1 MPQPTK
7 PKSDCI
13 EHTIDINN
21 LKKDMETVKR
31 HEEKF
36 NKTIERVEMS
46 IDNLN
51 DSVLKI
57 NMNLE
62 HWKDIPAKIRRLEDK
77 SIVYD
82 LIKIGITVMFTLII
96 KDYYNA
102 TMAMKEEKKY
112 KIERTR

>member
-1 MPQPTK
+1 MPQHTK

-21 LKKDMETVKR
+21 LKKDMETVRR

-36 NKTIERVEMS
+36 NQTVERVEVS
-46 IDNLN
+46 IENLN
-51 DSVLKI
+51 EAVLKI

-62 HWKDIPAKIRRLEDK
+62 HWKDIPAKIRKLEDK

-82 LIKIGITVMFTLII
+82 LIKIGITIMFTLIV

-102 TMAMKEEKKY
+102 TMAMKEEKTV
-112 KIERTR
+112 KIERIR